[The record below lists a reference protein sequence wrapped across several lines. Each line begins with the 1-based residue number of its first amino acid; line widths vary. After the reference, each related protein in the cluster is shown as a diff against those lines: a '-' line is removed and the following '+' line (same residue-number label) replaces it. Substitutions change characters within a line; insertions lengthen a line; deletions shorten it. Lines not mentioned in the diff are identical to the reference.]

1 MPIPASF
8 CAKLSV
14 FYVFFAGITGNFC
27 CLSQARQ
34 EFDAIDRPVR
44 HFLDARSNTRDVEQQ
59 ESKGHKTGHPDDL
72 AEDLLECHSNDAL
85 AQSRKSKD
93 KCVFSHIGFI
103 SCSVYKM
110 QETRKS

>member
-44 HFLDARSNTRDVEQQ
+44 HFFDTRSNTRDVEQQ
-59 ESKGHKTGHPDDL
+59 ECKGHETRHPDDL
-72 AEDLLECHSNDAL
+72 AEDLLERYGHDAL
-85 AQSRKSKD
+85 RQS
-93 KCVFSHIGFI
+93 
-103 SCSVYKM
+103 
-110 QETRKS
+110 